1 MPTDPILVIE
11 DERGMV
17 ELVRLYLRREGFEVL
32 VAYDGPTGLRKF
44 RDHSPALVIL
54 DLMLPGMD
62 GWELCRQMRA
72 ESNVPIV
79 MLTARDAEADLI
91 AGLELGADDYI
102 TKPFSPGELV
112 ARVKAVL
119 RRFER
124 AQEPPPAEEQGVW
137 EWGNLLIDSRGRRVL
152 VGETPVHLRPKEF
165 DLLWVLAQ
173 NAGTV
178 LSRQELLRQ
187 AWGYQFLG
195 TSRTVDVHMG
205 HLRRKLDAAGVEGLI
220 ITTRWGVGYVLEKR

>member
-1 MPTDPILVIE
+1 MPTDPILVVE

-17 ELVRLYLRREGFEVL
+17 DLVRLYLRREGFEVL

-102 TKPFSPGELV
+102 TKPFSPRELV

-124 AQEPPPAEEQGVW
+124 AQEPPPVEGVW

-152 VGETPVHLRPKEF
+152 VGETSVHLRPKEF

-178 LSRQELLRQ
+178 LSRQELLQQ

-195 TSRTVDVHMG
+195 TSRMVDVHVG

-220 ITTRWGVGYVLEKR
+220 ITTRRGVGYVLEKR

>member
-1 MPTDPILVIE
+1 MSKGPILVVE

-17 ELVRLYLRREGFEVL
+17 DLVRMYLRREGFEVL

-44 RDHSPALVIL
+44 REQSPALVIL
-54 DLMLPGMD
+54 DLMLPGID

-72 ESNVPIV
+72 ESDVPIV
-79 MLTARDAEADLI
+79 MLTARDAEADRV
-91 AGLELGADDYI
+91 AGLEMGADDYV
-102 TKPFSPGELV
+102 TKPFSPRELV

-124 AQEPPPAEEQGVW
+124 AQEARPSEEGLIW
-137 EWGNLLIDSRGRRVL
+137 ESGNVRIDHRSRVVTVDGA
-152 VGETPVHLRPKEF
+152 PVTLRPKEF

-178 LSRQELLRQ
+178 LSRQELLKA
-187 AWGYQFLG
+187 AWGYEFLG
-195 TSRTVDVHMG
+195 TSRTVDVHVG
-205 HLRRKLDAAGVEGLI
+205 QLRRKLAAAGAHGFTIV
-220 ITTRWGVGYVLEKR
+220 TKWGVGYVLEKQ